1 MSEAAGP
8 QGGTQQT
15 PSMSYLHFPT
25 ALTVLIQLL
34 KARANARGQAE
45 EQSEPSMGK
54 AGSAGELIH
63 QEWSSASNG

>member
-15 PSMSYLHFPT
+15 LSMSYLYSPT

-34 KARANARGQAE
+34 KARANNRGQAE

-63 QEWSSASNG
+63 PGVVLSQ